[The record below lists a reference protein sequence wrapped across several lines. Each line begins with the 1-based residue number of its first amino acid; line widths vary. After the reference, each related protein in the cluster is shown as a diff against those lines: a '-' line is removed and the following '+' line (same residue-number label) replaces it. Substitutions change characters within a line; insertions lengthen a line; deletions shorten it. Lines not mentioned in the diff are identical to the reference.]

1 MPQWHGGLNK
11 RKNTGGRRK
20 LSRSKRSFEMGSRPS
35 EPTLGE
41 RVVKERRGFGGS
53 RKFTLLREDEINV
66 ADPKTKRTRKVKI
79 DEVVKNPANI
89 DYNRRGVITRGT
101 VVKTELGN
109 VRVTSRPGQNGV
121 VNGIL
126 V

>member
-1 MPQWHGGLNK
+1 MPQWHGGLDK
-11 RKNTGGRRK
+11 RKNTGGKRK
-20 LSRSKRSFEMGSRPS
+20 PSRSKRSFEMGSRPS
-35 EPTLGE
+35 ETTLGE
-41 RVVKERRGFGGS
+41 RVPRERRGFGGNT
-53 RKFTLLREDEINV
+53 KVTLLREGEINV
-66 ADPKTKRTRKVKI
+66 TDPKTKRTRKVKI
-79 DEVVKNPANI
+79 DEVVGNPANV

-109 VRVTSRPGQNGV
+109 VRVTSRPGQDGV